1 MTDDAVRAQLAALQT
16 EVQRLRDLDDIRQ
29 LRARYFLCVDHQ
41 EWERWGK
48 EVLTD
53 DFHFE
58 SDAGVQDGRDLVV
71 REVGAALVGAQT
83 VHHGHTP
90 LIELTGPDTATG
102 IWAMNDYVNMPSDG
116 SGVVLRGY
124 GWYHDEYV
132 RTSEGWRLKSC
143 RMERHRVDVTG
154 LPEQS

>member
-1 MTDDAVRAQLAALQT
+1 MADESLDELRAEL
-16 EVQRLRDLDDIRQ
+16 QRLRDIEAIRQ
-29 LRARYFLCVDHQ
+29 LRARCFLCVDHQ
-41 EWERWGK
+41 EWERWGR
-48 EVLTD
+48 EVLTE

-71 REVGAALVGAQT
+71 TEVGRALISAQT

-102 IWAMNDYVNMPSDG
+102 VWAMNDYVNMPADG

-132 RTSEGWRLKSC
+132 RTPEGWRLKAC
-143 RMERHRVDVTG
+143 RMERQRVDATG
-154 LPEQS
+154 LPGQA